1 MNEKALRGALGLAFR
16 AGQLIPGAEKAL
28 MAIRDGRAGLILV
41 DESASD
47 NTRKKLSDGC
57 AHRNI
62 PWHQTPEGILGEAIG
77 RPGVGAAAILT
88 GGMSDKIQ
96 HIMVS
101 EGDKTPDEKNILE
114 GERLNG

>member
-16 AGQLIPGAEKAL
+16 AGQLIPGAEKTL

-41 DESASD
+41 DEGASD

-62 PWHQTPEGILGEAIG
+62 PWHQTLRAFWV
-77 RPGVGAAAILT
+77 RPLEDQGAGAAAILT
-88 GGMSDKIQ
+88 GGISDKIQ